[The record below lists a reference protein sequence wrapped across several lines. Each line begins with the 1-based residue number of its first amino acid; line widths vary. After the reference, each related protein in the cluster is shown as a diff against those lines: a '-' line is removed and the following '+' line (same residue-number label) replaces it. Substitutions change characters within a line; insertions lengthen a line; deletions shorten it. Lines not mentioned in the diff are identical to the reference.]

1 MKTHPTRWSTLVS
14 AALML
19 VLVLV
24 GSACANR
31 TVTDSGT
38 TAEQRVYDVR
48 GKIVEISPDR
58 GQMIVAHE
66 EIPGYMMAMTMPFT
80 LKSPLDAELEAGHAV
95 AFRYVVS
102 GSSFHAEGVR
112 RLSPDE
118 AAALVLEEAPEY
130 TAPSAASLYQ
140 MDANWVN
147 QDGALTRLNSFTGNP
162 VVLSM
167 IFTNCGYAC
176 PMIVADM
183 KQIASKLP
191 EEVAGDVQYVLVS
204 LDPERDTPQA
214 MSQFAAAY
222 GLTSQWTMLRGESDD
237 VRTLAALLGI
247 RYRKQDDGQFAHT
260 SLISVL
266 DESGEIVHQRT
277 GSGTNDAVS
286 AVLVDLLV
294 PTDKAATVLN

>member
-1 MKTHPTRWSTLVS
+1 MNTRPNRWSTLAS

-19 VLVLV
+19 VLILV

-31 TVTDSGT
+31 TVTESGT
-38 TAEQRVYDVR
+38 TSEQRVYDVR
-48 GKIVEISPDR
+48 GQIVEISPDR
-58 GQMIVAHE
+58 GQIIVAHE
-66 EIPGYMMAMTMPFT
+66 EIPGYMMAMTMPFN
-80 LKSPLDAELEAGHAV
+80 LKAPLEAEFEAGQSV
-95 AFRYVVS
+95 AFRYVVAE
-102 GSSFHAEGVR
+102 SSFHAEGVR

-118 AAALVLEEAPEY
+118 AAALVLEKAPEY

-140 MDANWVN
+140 MDAKWVN
-147 QDGALTRLNSFTGNP
+147 QNGALTRLIGFTGNP

-191 EEVAGDVQYVLVS
+191 EDVAGDVQYVLVS

-222 GLTSQWTMLRGESDD
+222 GLTDQWTMLRGSPTMPSNSRRGSRCAGCGPSRCGSSGRRPTRSSSPTASTERPAGCSCSRKTARRCSSC
-237 VRTLAALLGI
+237 RT
-247 RYRKQDDGQFAHT
+247 
-260 SLISVL
+260 
-266 DESGEIVHQRT
+266 
-277 GSGTNDAVS
+277 
-286 AVLVDLLV
+286 
-294 PTDKAATVLN
+294 